1 MNFRP
6 WALRRPK
13 LCLFQFQN
21 EYSNFLSGD
30 FKVATDQLEGGRGT
44 GERMEE
50 EGYGNGGSRNKGGNR
65 GKVEKKR

>member
-44 GERMEE
+44 GERIEE
-50 EGYGNGGSRNKGGNR
+50 EGYANVGSWNKGGNR
-65 GKVEKKR
+65 GKVGKKR